1 MDQIIVWTS
10 TKTQE
15 DAFIAL
21 TRSKEEM
28 KLLAWREKKDA
39 DA

>member
-10 TKTQE
+10 TKSQE
-15 DAFIAL
+15 EAFIAL
-21 TRSKEEM
+21 TRRKEEM
-28 KLLAWREKKDA
+28 KLLAWRENGDA